1 MLILEEQGC
10 SIKDNTIF
18 KYNNSATLTKKH
30 GRNSCTGDS
39 GNISVW
45 YFFIKDNIDKFKLK
59 VKYCP
64 THQIFADHPTEPLIG
79 ETFYESRNVIMG
91 YKSIFDLNSS
101 ILH

>member
-39 GNISVW
+39 GNISV
-45 YFFIKDNIDKFKLK
+45 
-59 VKYCP
+59 
-64 THQIFADHPTEPLIG
+64 
-79 ETFYESRNVIMG
+79 
-91 YKSIFDLNSS
+91 
-101 ILH
+101 